1 MQGRNSKNAVFM
13 ELVMDLLS
21 EVHSHNSL
29 NDPVIDREGFDAARH
44 GKTRGIAL
52 RGKGRKAMLALT
64 ALTLVLLCVG
74 CDKHSA
80 LPVTPIGKETKTSTV
95 PEPLVLWPP
104 TGPDTPPSETK
115 PNFKPILIHVGKVK
129 VMAEI
134 SDFDSEGHYNLQIT
148 VAAGRKKYEVD
159 SALTGQENLKT
170 VTQRLNKNIGWKGPY
185 LFVRS
190 ECGGGNAFRCDKDYV
205 FKLSGNRLIKIG
217 EIAVWENMPGREKS
231 IGPGYQ
237 HGYFRDIWNNLEE
250 NDLTSHAE
258 GPSIKMLLQVRDDKF
273 VMNKDQT
280 WKFNLHQYRA
290 NEIELRRHAKRNA
303 KSAKSSLELFD
314 LNSQLLFNAALARL
328 TNHKQEYQKTLDLAK
343 LMIDKVGVASFES
356 IISKA
361 FSMHN

>member
-21 EVHSHNSL
+21 EVHSHKSQNVPM
-29 NDPVIDREGFDAARH
+29 NDRDGFDAARH

-64 ALTLVLLCVG
+64 ALTLVLLCAG
-74 CDKHSA
+74 CDKHPA
-80 LPVTPIGKETKTSTV
+80 EPVAPIGKESTSNAPT
-95 PEPLVLWPP
+95 PLAPRPLAK
-104 TGPDTPPSETK
+104 PDTPASETK
-115 PNFKPILIHVGKVK
+115 PNFKPIHIHVGKVK
-129 VMAEI
+129 VMTEI
-134 SDFDSEGHYNLQIT
+134 SEFYRESYYELQIT
-148 VAAGRKKYEVD
+148 VAAGRKKYKVD

-170 VTQRLNKNIGWKGPY
+170 VTQRLNKTIGWKGPY

-258 GPSIKMLLQVRDDKF
+258 GPCIKMLLQVRDDKF

-290 NEIELRRHAKRNA
+290 NEIELRQHAKRNA
-303 KSAKSSLELFD
+303 QYAQFLKYWPQS
-314 LNSQLLFNAALARL
+314 
-328 TNHKQEYQKTLDLAK
+328 
-343 LMIDKVGVASFES
+343 
-356 IISKA
+356 
-361 FSMHN
+361 

>member
-1 MQGRNSKNAVFM
+1 
-13 ELVMDLLS
+13 MDLLS